1 LPTDWKGAVEATI
14 EALLFEALL
23 FWRFDMEGA
32 KIIADLLQHLLSNAH
47 EKQ

>member
-14 EALLFEALL
+14 EAPL

-32 KIIADLLQHLLSNAH
+32 KINADLLQYLLSNAH